1 MLSIRS
7 EADKPGPIEAR
18 YYISLAQLDPN
29 ALALAVRRH
38 WAIENDL
45 HWRLDVTL
53 GEDACTVRRDNAP
66 QNLSILR
73 RLILSLLKQ
82 DTAHPKR
89 SLRLRRKAAGW
100 DDNERM
106 RVLGIQAL

>member
-1 MLSIRS
+1 M
-7 EADKPGPIEAR
+7 
-18 YYISLAQLDPN
+18 
-29 ALALAVRRH
+29 
-38 WAIENDL
+38 
-45 HWRLDVTL
+45 
-53 GEDACTVRRDNAP
+53 RRDNAP

-73 RLILSLLKQ
+73 RLILNLLKQ

-100 DDNERM
+100 DDDERM